1 MLLRPDSELYIVPT
15 AGGQARRL
23 RYNTERMNSWH
34 SWSSNSRWLVFSSKQ
49 NGPYTQLWLTHIDE
63 EGNDTPPVVLERF
76 TAADRA
82 ANIPEFVNLPGD
94 AIVEIREEFL
104 DPYSFLRAGTA
115 NQRTGDQ
122 EGAERAFRR
131 GLELAP
137 DDPGLRAALGW
148 TLFQT
153 GRSAEAVTEYRRA
166 LAVSPDD
173 AKTHNN
179 LALALLEL
187 GDFAE
192 AGKHFTQSLAI
203 EPRCEIYGDL
213 GLLQDLLGRED
224 LARESYEK
232 GIALDETCYA
242 PRMNLASM
250 LIEDGQ
256 YEEAAV
262 HYRKA
267 IEGKPSA
274 EAHSGLGFALNQ
286 LGRLD
291 EAAAEHDAAVALDG
305 SLAEV
310 HRNRALT
317 QARLGNY
324 EEAILSYRRAVAI
337 EPRVSTY
344 YSLAGVLRAAG
355 RSDQAEA
362 EYQLGREL
370 SRRQQTPRPPGPTVG
385 PPSQAGHSAE
395 PSSR

>member
-1 MLLRPDSELYIVPT
+1 LHRGLLSRVSHLAFCAALYVAQ
-15 AGGQARRL
+15 AGGVEPPEPPQAA
-23 RYNTERMNSWH
+23 
-34 SWSSNSRWLVFSSKQ
+34 
-49 NGPYTQLWLTHIDE
+49 P
-63 EGNDTPPVVLERF
+63 
-76 TAADRA
+76 
-82 ANIPEFVNLPGD
+82 
-94 AIVEIREEFL
+94 L
-104 DPYSFLRAGTA
+104 DPHFFLRAGTA

-122 EGAERAFRR
+122 EGAERSFRR

-153 GRSAEAVTEYRRA
+153 GRPAEAVTEYRRA

-173 AKTHNN
+173 ARTHNN
-179 LALALLEL
+179 LALALRKL
-187 GDFAE
+187 GDLTG
-192 AGKHFTQSLAI
+192 AGKHFTRSLAI
-203 EPRCEIYGDL
+203 EPRCEIYAEF

-232 GIALDETCYA
+232 GIALDPTCPA

-250 LIEDGQ
+250 LIEDGK
-256 YEEAAV
+256 YEEAV
-262 HYRKA
+262 LHYRKA

-291 EAAAEHDAAVALDG
+291 EAAAEHEAAVALDA

-317 QARLGNY
+317 QARLGAY
-324 EEAILSYRRAVAI
+324 EEAVLSYRRAVAI

-344 YSLAGVLRAAG
+344 YSLAGVLRSAG
-355 RSDQAEA
+355 RSDEAEA
-362 EYQLGREL
+362 EYRRGREL
-370 SRRQQTPRPPGPTVG
+370 SRRQQAPPPPGPTSQPLRQPG
-385 PPSQAGHSAE
+385 HTTEPTPSGDRPGVQH
-395 PSSR
+395 